1 MQRLILVAVLSAL
14 MLPLACAD
22 KGPKDAV
29 YWGKILVEKPK
40 QRKEALTHLKKM
52 KDPKSLPNLIAA
64 FKIDG
69 PHRADVAYLLGVLGH
84 EKKAEAVAALISGI
98 DYAVGAGRDKESKAK
113 NRANAKIAE
122 SLGKLGDPAAVKPLV
137 KMLRSRDNYV
147 ALAAVRAL
155 GALKSP
161 AAVDKLIDLAD
172 TNDNNY
178 MVKNAIISLGKIGD
192 AKAVPI
198 LIKMM
203 FVERHVSFYRES
215 SYALFLIGK
224 PAVQPLLDAYAGKN
238 DDINQ
243 LQLDPAVVPAK
254 IAVVLGDIGDKRG
267 VGVVR
272 KIAVFDDAKSPM
284 GMGPLA
290 RSNAMRTLGLIGDK
304 SAVPEL
310 KKELLAIDVSMRE
323 FPTEALGLIGDR
335 SVCPDLFKAASH
347 QPFWSDCKKAGY
359 EDKAC
364 ENSEWE
370 ARQLSSEWMSRL
382 CDASYYSKFK
392 KMLDNEKNAKVKKM
406 MEVDLVRLDAANEC
420 KKDVACWLK
429 KLKTFAPKGADRAA
443 VANAARVRDKA
454 GFELSYLADKST
466 GQALLDALQDPDL
479 DARFA
484 IDVALLRVMPKGEKA
499 AARVDKIVADEYGKA
514 TYIKINEDL
523 KRLAVKLRRGY

>member
-1 MQRLILVAVLSAL
+1 MQRLMFIAVISAL
-14 MLPLACAD
+14 TLPLACAD
-22 KGPKDAV
+22 SGPKDAV
-29 YWGKILVEKPK
+29 YWGKKLVEEPK
-40 QRKEALTHLKKM
+40 QRKEALSHLKKM
-52 KDPKSLPNLIAA
+52 KDAKSVPSLIEAL
-64 FKIDG
+64 KIDG
-69 PHRADVAYLLGVLGH
+69 PHRADVAYLLGLLGG
-84 EKKAEAVAALISGI
+84 EKKAEVVPALIGGI

-122 SLGKLGDPAAVKPLV
+122 SLGKLGDASAVKPLV

-155 GALKSP
+155 GTLKSP
-161 AAVDKLIDLAD
+161 AAVDKLIDVVE
-172 TNDNNY
+172 TNDNNF
-178 MVKNAIISLGKIGD
+178 MIKNAIMSLGQIGD
-192 AKAVPI
+192 AKAVPV

-203 FVERHVSFYRES
+203 FVEKGVSFYRES

-224 PAVQPLLDAYAGKN
+224 PAVQALLDAYDGKN
-238 DDINQ
+238 EEINK
-243 LQLDPAVVPAK
+243 LHLDPAVVPAK
-254 IAVVLGDIGDKRG
+254 VAVVLGDIGDKRG
-267 VGVVR
+267 VDAVR
-272 KIAVFDDAKSPM
+272 KIAVFADDKSPM

-290 RSNAMRTLGLIGDK
+290 RSNAMRALGLIGDK
-304 SAVPEL
+304 AAVPEL
-310 KKELLAIDVSMRE
+310 TKDLLVIDVSMRE

-335 SVCPDLFKAASH
+335 SVCPLLFKAASH
-347 QPFWSDCKKAGY
+347 QPFWNDCKKAGY

-382 CDASYYSKFK
+382 CDASYYAKFK
-392 KMLDNEKNAKVKKM
+392 KMLDGEKNAKVKKM

-420 KKDVACWLK
+420 KKDVKCWLK

-479 DARFA
+479 EARFA

-499 AARVDKIVADEYGKA
+499 AARVDQIVKDEYGKA